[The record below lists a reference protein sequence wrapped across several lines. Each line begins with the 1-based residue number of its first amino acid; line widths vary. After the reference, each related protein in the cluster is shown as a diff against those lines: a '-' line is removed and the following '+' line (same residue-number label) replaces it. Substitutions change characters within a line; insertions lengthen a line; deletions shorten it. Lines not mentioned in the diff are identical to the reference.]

1 MSDFFISYTN
11 VDRPWAEW
19 VDQVVRE
26 AGFSTVIQ
34 ARDFVAGDS
43 FVEKMDESPSP
54 HAQLTSRPDVTAG
67 SVATARQSAGSAPP
81 RG

>member
-26 AGFSTVIQ
+26 AGISTVIQ
-34 ARDFVAGDS
+34 ARDFAPGDS
-43 FVEKMDESPSP
+43 FVEKMDEATRECDRTLAVLSPEYLAS
-54 HAQLTSRPDVTAG
+54 HFAMMELRA
-67 SVATARQSAGSAPP
+67 A
-81 RG
+81 